1 VTAHHRV
8 AGIRRRVAITGCGAI
23 TPIGNDVPTTWTS
36 LVAGRSGIGPLTR
49 FDASTFPVRIAA
61 EVKDFDVELRIPDRR
76 ERRYLSRA
84 GAFAMAASE
93 EALHDA
99 FGQPLAALAIHRAE
113 ERGVAIGSSIGRPTP
128 EEIAGFLEEER
139 GSYAPRPRPRPPVE
153 VVRRDQNVPGAI
165 AARRWNCEGPMLNV
179 STACAGAAHAI
190 GEAYRRIQE
199 GDATLMIAGGAD
211 SLTTWMDMLGFSLLG
226 ALAAGYEDNPHQ
238 ASRPFDGRRS
248 GFVIGEGAA
257 IFVLEDWDV
266 AIGRGATIHAELCG
280 YGSSLN
286 GYRITD
292 SPPDGAG
299 AIRAM
304 EAAIVEAGLPAPA
317 IDYVAAHGTG
327 TLGNDASETVALKAV
342 FGPAARRIPLS
353 SPKSMAGHLTSAAGG
368 LNLIAALGALREQ
381 IVPPTINLDHPDP
394 KLDLD
399 YVPHR
404 ARPARVRAALVN
416 AFAFGGTNAA
426 LVVRHREDAR

>member
-1 VTAHHRV
+1 V
-8 AGIRRRVAITGCGAI
+8 
-23 TPIGNDVPTTWTS
+23 
-36 LVAGRSGIGPLTR
+36 
-49 FDASTFPVRIAA
+49 
-61 EVKDFDVELRIPDRR
+61 
-76 ERRYLSRA
+76 
-84 GAFAMAASE
+84 
-93 EALHDA
+93 
-99 FGQPLAALAIHRAE
+99 
-113 ERGVAIGSSIGRPTP
+113 
-128 EEIAGFLEEER
+128 
-139 GSYAPRPRPRPPVE
+139 
-153 VVRRDQNVPGAI
+153 
-165 AARRWNCEGPMLNV
+165 
-179 STACAGAAHAI
+179 
-190 GEAYRRIQE
+190 
-199 GDATLMIAGGAD
+199 
-211 SLTTWMDMLGFSLLG
+211 
-226 ALAAGYEDNPHQ
+226 
-238 ASRPFDGRRS
+238 
-248 GFVIGEGAA
+248 
-257 IFVLEDWDV
+257 IFVLEDWDIAV
-266 AIGRGATIHAELCG
+266 SRGATIHAELCG

-292 SPPDGAG
+292 SPPDGGG

-304 EAAIVEAGLPAPA
+304 EAAILESGLPAPA

-342 FGPAARRIPLS
+342 LGPAAHRIPLS

-368 LNLIAALGALREQ
+368 LNLIAALGALRDQ